1 MRLGTTKFDD
11 RLVEKAAGALMSGF
25 AEGMAEGRRRL
36 REGASH
42 SVWAYLDYEPQT
54 PYENGIRQ
62 AGFAWLNQRHAPH
75 NSDSSRIVWYH
86 RKVPKG
92 T

>member
-1 MRLGTTKFDD
+1 
-11 RLVEKAAGALMSGF
+11 MSEGDSLHIVRFERTF

-54 PYENGIRQ
+54 AYENGIRQ
-62 AGFAWLNQRHAPH
+62 AGFAWLNQRHGP
-75 NSDSSRIVWYH
+75 SDSIRMLRRTPV
-86 RKVPKG
+86 
-92 T
+92 